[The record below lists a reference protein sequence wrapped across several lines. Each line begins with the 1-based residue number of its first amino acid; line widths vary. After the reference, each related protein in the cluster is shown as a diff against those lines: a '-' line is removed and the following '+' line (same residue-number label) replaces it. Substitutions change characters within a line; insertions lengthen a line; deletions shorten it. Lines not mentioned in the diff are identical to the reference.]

1 RHRGDHVEPDGLQ
14 RRAVRAAHRP
24 LPRGGKAGRGIA
36 PAHAGRGLRDRRARR
51 GGRADAARHDRH
63 ARGGG
68 RRRRVGAAHR
78 PGTRRLTARRADA
91 PSTPDNRADPRRHAG
106 IPHRPRDRRQR
117 VRAPR
122 ARRPHA
128 RRLRA
133 GSDADRPGRAAPGV
147 RRRRAAARH
156 RGALAPGPERERAVP
171 VLPGPRDQRRR
182 APRWPA
188 DDDRGRSL
196 PRRAATRRGRRVG
209 DERLLRRWPQRLA
222 RARRGDGRV
231 DHRRRARARP
241 LRDLHRALRGPRPR
255 RARAA
260 RSLPARVR
268 HAIPREVPGSGLV
281 LLLLAVKSQ
290 DTPAAL
296 EVLAPRLATDGAI
309 VSLQNGLN
317 EELIAAAVGARRTV
331 GCLVNWA
338 ADWTGPGR
346 ILHGGEGALVLG
358 ELDGRASA
366 RVQSLAKLL
375 DVVAPT
381 RVTDNILGYTWA
393 KHVYGALLVATAVV
407 DAHVYEVVERSHD
420 VQAMLVRLVIES
432 MDVAEATGI
441 KLQPFDEYDPADY
454 RAAAGG
460 DVAARQRA

>member
-1 RHRGDHVEPDGLQ
+1 MRDLRDLPEVISTTTITVYGAGAIGGVTGAALAEAGHDVLLVDRAVDHVTAMNAHGLT
-14 RRAVRAAHRP
+14 V
-24 LPRGGKAGRGIA
+24 
-36 PAHAGRGLRDRRARR
+36 DRRT
-51 GGRADAARHDRH
+51 GS
-63 ARGGG
+63 
-68 RRRRVGAAHR
+68 
-78 PGTRRLTARRADA
+78 
-91 PSTPDNRADPRRHAG
+91 STT
-106 IPHRPRDRRQR
+106 R
-117 VRAPR
+117 VRAITP
-122 ARRPHA
+122 
-128 RRLRA
+128 
-133 GSDADRPGRAAPGV
+133 D
-147 RRRRAAARH
+147 
-156 RGALAPGPERERAVP
+156 
-171 VLPGPRDQRRR
+171 VL
-182 APRWPA
+182 
-188 DDDRGRSL
+188 
-196 PRRAATRRGRRVG
+196 
-209 DERLLRRWPQRLA
+209 
-222 RARRGDGRV
+222 
-231 DHRRRARARP
+231 
-241 LRDLHRALRGPRPR
+241 
-255 RARAA
+255 
-260 RSLPARVR
+260 
-268 HAIPREVPGSGLV
+268 GSGLELV
-281 LLLLAVKSQ
+281 LLAVKSQ

-432 MDVAEATGI
+432 MDVAEAAGI

-460 DVAARQRA
+460 DVAARQRAMAIIATHYRAHTKTKTGIWRDLAVRRRKTEVGALLGATVAKAGPLGIAMPLTERLIAMIEDLETGRRVMCWANVDELVSVR